1 MTDEGGLKM
10 LLGLLILLV
19 VLGEAFLVSFLIAI
33 SRDKLVTQAGLEFQQ
48 FEMPVRDESTAYSTA
63 SSGKVNDGLASESKR
78 INWRKRDLA
87 PSGLVLWTGK
97 RIRSERQR
105 WRDKF

>member
-33 SRDKLVTQAGLEFQQ
+33 SRDKLVT
-48 FEMPVRDESTAYSTA
+48 
-63 SSGKVNDGLASESKR
+63 KR
-78 INWRKRDLA
+78 A
-87 PSGLVLWTGK
+87 
-97 RIRSERQR
+97 
-105 WRDKF
+105 